1 MDIHDTLYTK
11 RLRIVPLDQ
20 EHFVARK
27 AAAAAAAAHDEQA
40 QNLYDAMQEL
50 QERAKADDAAHFWWY
65 TNREIYLRETN
76 EYLGSIALM
85 SAPDTDP
92 EHLVE
97 VGYSLLPDARGN
109 GYMREA
115 LGAICDLVFTIGG
128 AQMAGMIAGVEI
140 SNVPSQHVLAACGF
154 VKTDEVLRWVC
165 KFGNAWHPNIPDLHQ
180 KKEIFQIR
188 SAETTSYQ
196 NCAVHGAVGEEKSN
210 SSG

>member
-20 EHFVARK
+20 EHFAARK

-50 QERAKADDAAHFWWY
+50 PERATADDAAHFWWY
-65 TNREIYLRETN
+65 TNREIYLHETN

-97 VGYSLLPDARGN
+97 VGYSLCRMHGE
-109 GYMREA
+109 MV
-115 LGAICDLVFTIGG
+115 ICVRHWGR
-128 AQMAGMIAGVEI
+128 
-140 SNVPSQHVLAACGF
+140 F
-154 VKTDEVLRWVC
+154 VIWYLQ
-165 KFGNAWHPNIPDLHQ
+165 L
-180 KKEIFQIR
+180 
-188 SAETTSYQ
+188 
-196 NCAVHGAVGEEKSN
+196 AVHKWRE
-210 SSG
+210 

>member
-11 RLRIVPLDQ
+11 RLRIVPLNQD
-20 EHFVARK
+20 HFAARK
-27 AAAAAAAAHDEQA
+27 AAVAAAAAHDEQA

-154 VKTDEVLRWVC
+154 VKTDESSTL
-165 KFGNAWHPNIPDLHQ
+165 GL
-180 KKEIFQIR
+180 QIWKR
-188 SAETTSYQ
+188 LTPQYSGFAP
-196 NCAVHGAVGEEKSN
+196 KDRDFSN
-210 SSG
+210 TEC

>member
-20 EHFVARK
+20 EHFAARK

-65 TNREIYLRETN
+65 TNREIYLHETN

-154 VKTDEVLRWVC
+154 VKTDESPTL
-165 KFGNAWHPNIPDLHQ
+165 GL
-180 KKEIFQIR
+180 QIWKR
-188 SAETTSYQ
+188 LTPQYSGFAP
-196 NCAVHGAVGEEKSN
+196 KDRDFSN
-210 SSG
+210 TES